1 MANQPSVSGEPH
13 ELSAAE
19 LAEAYASRVLSPVE
33 VAQTCLARIEALDAE
48 INAFCLIDVHAS
60 LQAAEASEARWAEG
74 EPLSPLDGVPV
85 AVKDLLLTK
94 GWPTRRGSLT
104 VCADGPW
111 TEDAPSVAR
120 LREAGAVLIGKT
132 TTPEFGWKGSTD
144 SPLTGTTR
152 NPWNRSKTPG
162 GSSGGSSAALAA
174 RFAPLALGT
183 DGGGSI
189 RIPAS
194 FSGVYGLKPSF
205 GRVPAY
211 PLSPFGTVAHVGP
224 MSRTVRD
231 AALFLN
237 VIAQPDARDWHAL
250 ASDTTDYTAALN
262 AGVKGKRI
270 AFSPRLGYVKRVV
283 PEVEALVAQAARQFE
298 QLGAHVELADPP
310 VADPGATFRTL
321 WWAGAG
327 LLLGDLPPEKM
338 AQLDPGLR
346 RMAEEGKALSLKD
359 YLTANAARGIYGSTM
374 RQFMERY
381 DLLIT
386 PAVATPAFNVG
397 QLTPLDDDGDAWMA
411 WTPFS
416 FPFNLTQQPAAS
428 INCGFTS
435 DGLPVGLQ
443 IVGRMF
449 DDAGALAASAAYEAA
464 NPTFDRVPPG
474 F

>member
-1 MANQPSVSGEPH
+1 MSTEPH
-13 ELSAAE
+13 EMTAAELSAAF
-19 LAEAYASRVLSPVE
+19 ASKELSPVE
-33 VAQTCLARIEALDAE
+33 VVGALLGRIEALDAQV
-48 INAFCLIDVHAS
+48 NAFCLIDAPTT
-60 LQAAEASEARWAEG
+60 LKQAEASEERWLAG

-94 GWPTRRGSLT
+94 GWATRRGSLT
-104 VCADGPW
+104 VDPNGPW
-111 TEDAPSVAR
+111 TEDAPTVAR
-120 LREAGAVLIGKT
+120 LREAGAVLLGKV

-144 SPLTGTTR
+144 SPLTGITR
-152 NPWNRSKTPG
+152 NPWNLKKTPG

-174 RFAPLALGT
+174 RFVPLALGT

-194 FSGVYGLKPSF
+194 FTASYGLKPSF
-205 GRVPAY
+205 GRVSAY

-231 AALFLN
+231 AALMMN
-237 VIAQPDARDWHAL
+237 AIAKPDARDWFNVPGESADH
-250 ASDTTDYTAALN
+250 TTRL
-262 AGVKGKRI
+262 GESLKGRRI
-270 AFSPRLGYVKRVV
+270 AYSPRLGYAQKVL
-283 PEVEALVAQAARQFE
+283 PEVEALVAAAVKQLEAMGAQVE
-298 QLGAHVELADPP
+298 QVDPSTD
-310 VADPGATFRTL
+310 DPSEIFQTL

-327 LLLGDLPPEKM
+327 FLLADLPEEKK

-346 RMAEEGKALSLKD
+346 KMVEEGAKIPLKS
-359 YLTANAARGIYGSTM
+359 YLAANAARGAYGSRL

-381 DLLIT
+381 DFIVT
-386 PAVATPAFNVG
+386 PSTATTAFEVG
-397 QLTPLDDDGDAWMA
+397 QLSPLDDDGRAWMQ

-428 INCGFTS
+428 INCGFTK

-449 DDAGALAASAAYEAA
+449 DDAGVLAASAAYEAA
-464 NPTFDRVPPG
+464 DPYFDRVPEG

>member
-1 MANQPSVSGEPH
+1 MPEPH
-13 ELSAAE
+13 EMSAAELSAA
-19 LAEAYASRVLSPVE
+19 YASKELSPVD
-33 VAQTCLARIEALDAE
+33 VAQACIGRIAALDAE
-48 INAFCLIDVHAS
+48 INAFCLIDAATS
-60 LQAAEASEARWAEG
+60 LAQAEASEARWMAG
-74 EPLSPLDGVPV
+74 APLSLLDGVPV

-94 GWPTRRGSLT
+94 GWATRRGSLT
-104 VCADGPW
+104 VDPNGPW
-111 TEDAPSVAR
+111 TEDAPAVAR

-144 SPLTGTTR
+144 SPLTGLTR
-152 NPWNRSKTPG
+152 NPWNRARTPG
-162 GSSGGSSAALAA
+162 GSSGGSAAALAA

-194 FSGVYGLKPSF
+194 FAGVYGLKPSF

-231 AALFLN
+231 SAMLTN
-237 VIAQPDARDWHAL
+237 VISRPDARDWFAGPHSGA
-250 ASDTTDYTAALN
+250 DYTARL
-262 AGVKGKRI
+262 GESLKGRRI
-270 AFSPRLGYVKRVV
+270 AFSPRLGFARKVV
-283 PEVEALVAQAARQFE
+283 PEVETLVAAAARRFE
-298 QLGAHVELADPP
+298 AMGAQVEQVDPSTD
-310 VADPGATFRTL
+310 DPSEIFQTL

-327 LLLGDLPPEKM
+327 FLLGDLPEEK
-338 AQLDPGLR
+338 QRLLDPGLR
-346 RMAEEGKALSLKD
+346 RMAEEGTAIPLKTYLS
-359 YLTANAARGIYGSTM
+359 ANAARGAYGSRL
-374 RQFMERY
+374 RQFMEGY
-381 DLLIT
+381 DFLLT
-386 PAVATPAFNVG
+386 PAVATPAFDVG
-397 QLTPLDDDGDAWMA
+397 MLSPLDDDGRAWLQ

-428 INCGFTS
+428 INCGFTP

-449 DDAGALAASAAYEAA
+449 DDAGVLAASAAYEAA
-464 NPTFDRVPPG
+464 DPHFDKAPKG

>member
-1 MANQPSVSGEPH
+1 MTTEPH
-13 ELSAAE
+13 ELTAAE
-19 LAEAYASRVLSPVE
+19 LDGAYRSLELSPVE
-33 VAQTCLARIEALDAE
+33 VTQACLARIEALDAE
-48 INAFCLIDVHAS
+48 INAFCLVDAAAS
-60 LQAAEASEARWAEG
+60 LQAAEDSEARWLAG

-104 VCADGPW
+104 VDPAGPW

-120 LREAGAVLIGKT
+120 LKEAGAVLIGKT

-144 SPLTGTTR
+144 SPLTGITR
-152 NPWNRSKTPG
+152 NPWNMAKTPG
-162 GSSGGSSAALAA
+162 GSSGGSSAAVAA

-194 FSGVYGLKPSF
+194 FSGVFGLKPSF

-224 MSRTVRD
+224 ISRTVLD
-231 AALFLN
+231 SALMLN
-237 VIAQPDARDWHAL
+237 VIARPDSRDWHSL
-250 ASDTTDYTAALN
+250 AYGGEDYTL
-262 AGVKGKRI
+262 GLSGGLKGKRI
-270 AFSPRLGYVKRVV
+270 AFSPRLGYVSRVV
-283 PEVEALVAQAARQFE
+283 PEVESLVAAAADRFAE
-298 QLGAHVELADPP
+298 LGAHVELADPP
-310 VADPGATFRTL
+310 VPDPGPTFRTL

-327 LLLGDLPPEKM
+327 LLLGDLPPDQM
-338 AQLDPGLR
+338 AKLDSGLR
-346 RMAEEGKALSLKD
+346 RMAEEGKALSLKE
-359 YLTANAARGIYGSTM
+359 YLSANTARGVYGSKM
-374 RQFMERY
+374 RQFMEHY
-381 DLLIT
+381 DFLLT
-386 PAVATPAFNVG
+386 PSVATPAFNAG
-397 QLTPLDDDGDAWMA
+397 QLTPLDDDGNAWMA

-449 DDAGALAASAAYEAA
+449 DDAGVLAAAAAYEGAW
-464 NPTFDRVPPG
+464 PTFEKAPPG
-474 F
+474 C

>member
-1 MANQPSVSGEPH
+1 MTAS
-13 ELSAAE
+13 ELSA
-19 LAEAYASRVLSPVE
+19 LYRDGDLSPVE
-33 VAQTCLARIEALDAE
+33 VAEACLGRIEALDSE
-48 INAFCLIDVHAS
+48 INAFCVVDREAVLEMA
-60 LQAAEASEARWAEG
+60 QASEDRWTES

-85 AVKDLLLTK
+85 AIKDILLTK

-104 VCADGPW
+104 VDPNGPW
-111 TEDAPSVAR
+111 TEDAPCVAR

-144 SPLTGTTR
+144 SPLTGITR
-152 NPWNRSKTPG
+152 NPWNKAKTPG

-174 RFAPLALGT
+174 RFTPLAMGT

-211 PLSPFGTVAHVGP
+211 PLSPFGTVAHLGP

-231 AALFLN
+231 SAMFLN
-237 VIAQPDARDWHAL
+237 VIAKPDVRDWFSL
-250 ASDTTDYTAALN
+250 ASDGTDYTAGL
-262 AGVKGKRI
+262 GESMKGKRI
-270 AFSPRLGYVKRVV
+270 AFSPRLGYVERVL
-283 PEVEALVAQAARQFE
+283 PEVEALVAAAAKRFE
-298 QLGAHVELADPP
+298 TMGAHVERI
-310 VADPGATFRTL
+310 DPGLDDPGEIFQSL

-327 LLLGDLPPEKM
+327 FLLGDLPPEKK

-346 RMAEEGKALSLKD
+346 RMAEEGTAIPLKK
-359 YLTANAARGIYGSTM
+359 YLEATAARGAYGSKM
-374 RQFMERY
+374 RQFMEGF
-381 DLLIT
+381 DFLLT
-386 PAVATPAFNVG
+386 PAVATTAFNVG
-397 QLTPLDDDGDAWMA
+397 QLSPLGDDGKAWMA

-428 INCGFTS
+428 INCGFSS

-449 DDAGALAASAAYEAA
+449 DDAGVLAASAAYETAH
-464 NPTFDRVPPG
+464 PLYQKVPPG